1 MGKMK
6 EVAIQASEHSLIK
19 LMRETE
25 AMLIWGVYH
34 EGTDTWV
41 IDNQLGKKKTF
52 IRKRKRDKQVYISK
66 KKASH

>member
-41 IDNQLGKKKTF
+41 IDNSWE
-52 IRKRKRDKQVYISK
+52 KRKPS
-66 KKASH
+66 